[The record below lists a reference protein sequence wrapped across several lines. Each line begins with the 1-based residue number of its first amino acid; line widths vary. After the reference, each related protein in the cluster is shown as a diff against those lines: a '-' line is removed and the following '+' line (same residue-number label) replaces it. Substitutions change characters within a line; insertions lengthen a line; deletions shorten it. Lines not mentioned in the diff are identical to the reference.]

1 MVKKLPRDLDI
12 FSLFTRMAPACIQ
25 VCTNLWPVA
34 HSDWAISFS
43 WCGNSRSG
51 PPPWISKVS
60 PKHLVDMA
68 EHSMCQP
75 GRPSPQGDCQLTS
88 PGLAAFHRAKSAGL
102 RLASCTST
110 RAPASRSSSFF
121 LLSLPR
127 SEEHTSE

>member
-51 PPPWISKVS
+51 PPPWMSKVS
-60 PKHLVDMA
+60 PRHLVDMA

-75 GRPSPQGDCQLTS
+75 GRPSPQGERR
-88 PGLAAFHRAKSAGL
+88 PGWHTECSAMSTTCPGDTFED
-102 RLASCTST
+102 RKST
-110 RAPASRSSSFF
+110 RLNSSHV
-121 LLSLPR
+121 R
-127 SEEHTSE
+127 TSSA